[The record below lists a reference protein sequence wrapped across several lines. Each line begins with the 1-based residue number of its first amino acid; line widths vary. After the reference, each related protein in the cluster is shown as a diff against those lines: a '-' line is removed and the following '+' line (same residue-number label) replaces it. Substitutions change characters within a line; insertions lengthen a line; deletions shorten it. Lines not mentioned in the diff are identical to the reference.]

1 MPHEDAAPAL
11 DATNAEG
18 ASLWAR
24 RFKILFAAALV
35 AFVGGALALE
45 IAIVATDVP
54 ERLLPPAQSI
64 RFMSEDGTLLREA
77 ADADGK
83 RAIFV
88 PREDI
93 SPALVAATLAV
104 EDARFYSHKG
114 VDALAALR
122 AAFDN
127 VNAGRIVRGASTITM
142 QLARLIRPHP
152 RTLAG
157 KIEEAI
163 FALAIERKH
172 SKAAIV
178 EAYLN
183 RAPYG
188 AGTRGAFAASER
200 YFGRPHTALSLSQ
213 TALLAGLPKAPTK
226 LNPRENAP
234 AAIARR
240 DVVLHRLA
248 VALGENAP
256 LSKLRAAVEARAN
269 ERLASAIARAKRE
282 KLALSHDE
290 QSEPVAMHFTE
301 WLAAD
306 WEARAKA
313 TGVSPP
319 PTLEGDVVTTLQSD
333 WQRHAERLVAQ
344 HIAALQAGGGRDA
357 AAVVVDNRTCSVRVM
372 VGSAGYFR
380 SRAGAVNAAVA
391 PRQPGSTLKPF
402 TYALAWEKG
411 FSPRSIVADIESYY
425 GAPDGEVFRPRN
437 YSKTFHGPVLMGEA
451 LGRSLNIPAI
461 RVMGLLEIGALLER
475 LKTLGVT
482 SLTESA
488 EHYGLG
494 LTLGNGEV
502 TLLEL
507 VGLYAA
513 LARGGVPCTPAGLP
527 KVAAANAAAGEPKLD
542 PEVVQMVRTVL
553 EDERLRQ
560 RAFGPNNA
568 LMLGL
573 PIAVKTG
580 TSSNWRD
587 TWAIGF
593 TDAIT
598 VGVWTGDVEGMPTHG
613 LAGATGAGPL
623 FHQLV
628 KAIARPAH
636 KRFAPYAHATR
647 PALVEVEVCA
657 LSGRL
662 PHEHCEH
669 RSTVFVRD
677 QDLPREPCTWHRVV
691 DVDVRNG
698 LRAGRGC
705 PEAFVSPQPF
715 VSLPAA
721 YAEWQQSSV
730 LPAPPVAFSPLCPD
744 RGQIPD
750 AVVVRAPRANE
761 TFVIEPG
768 YDRARQTLQLRGEID
783 PPTPVA
789 EWLVDGKVVA
799 KAKWPYQAD
808 WRLKKGVHRVQ
819 LRAGGRLSDAVTFE
833 VR

>member
-1 MPHEDAAPAL
+1 MAHEDESSMPATVGPSKWGRRVKI
-11 DATNAEG
+11 AT
-18 ASLWAR
+18 
-24 RFKILFAAALV
+24 ALALG
-35 AFVGGALALE
+35 AFVVGALALE
-45 IAIVATDVP
+45 IAVVTQDVP
-54 ERLLPPAQSI
+54 DGLLPAEQSV
-64 RFMSEDGTLLREA
+64 RFFGADKTLLREA
-77 ADADGK
+77 VDADGK
-83 RAIFV
+83 RAVFV
-88 PREDI
+88 GRKEI
-93 SPALVAATLAV
+93 SPELVAATLAV
-104 EDARFYSHKG
+104 EDVRFYAHKG
-114 VDALAALR
+114 VDALSTLR
-122 AAFDN
+122 AVVDN
-127 VNAGRIVRGASTITM
+127 LAAQKIVRGASTITM

-152 RTLAG
+152 RTLWG
-157 KIEEAI
+157 KVEEAV

-172 SKAAIV
+172 SKAAIL

-200 YFGRPHTALSLSQ
+200 YFGQGHARLTLAQ

-226 LNPRENAP
+226 LNPREHSK

-240 DVVLHRLA
+240 DIVLRRIE
-248 VALGENAP
+248 VALKEDAP
-256 LSKLRAAVEARAN
+256 LSKLRQAVEK
-269 ERLASAIARAKRE
+269 RLGEDLSAALARAKRE
-282 KLALSHDE
+282 RVTLSREDR
-290 QSEPVAMHFTE
+290 SEPMAMHFTE
-301 WLAAD
+301 WVADD
-306 WEARAKA
+306 WEARANA
-313 TGVSPP
+313 TGLKEAPP
-319 PTLEGDVVTTLQSD
+319 LDGDVVTTLHSD
-333 WQRHAERLVAQ
+333 WQRQAERLVAQ

-380 SRAGAVNAAVA
+380 SRAGAVNAATSL
-391 PRQPGSTLKPF
+391 RQPGSTLKPF

-437 YSKTFHGPVLMGEA
+437 YSKNFHGPVLMGEA

-507 VGLYAA
+507 VGAYAA

-527 KVAAANAAAGEPKLD
+527 KVAAQNAEAGAPVIDPK
-542 PEVVQMVRTVL
+542 VVQMVRTVL

-587 TWAIGF
+587 TWAVGF

-628 KAIARPAH
+628 KAIARPAR
-636 KRFAPYAHATR
+636 KLYPPYAHAQR
-647 PALVEVEVCA
+647 PPLVEVEVCS
-657 LSGRL
+657 LSGKL
-662 PHEHCEH
+662 PHDHCEH

-677 QDLPREPCTWHRVV
+677 DDLPTSPCTWHRVAP
-691 DVDVRNG
+691 VDVRNG

-705 PEAFVSPQPF
+705 PEKYVSEQPF

-721 YAEWQQSSV
+721 YAEWQQTSV
-730 LPAPPVAFSPLCPD
+730 LPPPPSAYSPLCPD

-750 AVVVRAPRANE
+750 AVVVRSPRPAE

-768 YDRARQTLQLRGEID
+768 YDLARQTLQLRGEID
-783 PPTPVA
+783 PPTPTA
-789 EWLVDGKVVA
+789 EWLIDGKVVA
-799 KAKWPYQAD
+799 KTKWPYQAD
-808 WRLKKGVHRVQ
+808 WRLRKGQHRVQ
-819 LRAGGRLSDAVTFE
+819 LRAAGRTSDAVTFD
-833 VR
+833 VK